1 MGFTPQVSD
10 FARVGLPDNIASQA
24 SEFSRGGAEFATF
37 RLIHRG

>member
-24 SEFSRGGAEFATF
+24 SEFSGGGG
-37 RLIHRG
+37 LSSLHSG

>member
-24 SEFSRGGAEFATF
+24 SEFSGGAEFATF

>member
-24 SEFSRGGAEFATF
+24 SEFSGGG
-37 RLIHRG
+37 LSSLHSG